1 MQEQLN
7 QIAEQ
12 TGVPAD
18 LLERAARARAD
29 QQGVAVEALV
39 SGWAGGEAPA
49 PAAPAEPAAAAP
61 AAAETPAP
69 GAAAEPSGAGKVPEA
84 LLRRSAAA
92 KAKREGRPL
101 DEVLVEMG
109 LTPDG
114 APSEAPATA
123 PAEAVAAAPVAAPD
137 DSAETVAEPAVDEEP
152 QPVFAGFPRWLAASF
167 IIIPMIALLYAGL
180 APNGPDCGVSGQLAI
195 NPITGE
201 AESCDGDAS
210 PFFSLGAAVYEAQC
224 VACHGAGGGGGVGP
238 SFLGGA
244 VLQTFSAC
252 TDHIEWVSIG
262 SNDWPDATYG
272 DTEKPAGGSGVM
284 PGYQDSLTAQEI
296 AAVAL
301 YERVAFGGEDIA
313 TGEASC
319 GLVAGAEGAEG

>member
-1 MQEQLN
+1 MRLN
-7 QIAEQ
+7 YASVQAIGMRLRDDAVGIDTLSNVWMMFVPRIIWPDKPIYASPGIQ
-12 TGVPAD
+12 FYTLITGNEGTSVGISVFGD
-18 LLERAARARAD
+18 VYW
-29 QQGVAVEALV
+29 QF
-39 SGWAGGEAPA
+39 GW
-49 PAAPAEPAAAAP
+49 
-61 AAAETPAP
+61 
-69 GAAAEPSGAGKVPEA
+69 
-84 LLRRSAAA
+84 
-92 KAKREGRPL
+92 
-101 DEVLVEMG
+101 MG
-109 LTPDG
+109 I
-114 APSEAPATA
+114 
-123 PAEAVAAAPVAAPD
+123 
-137 DSAETVAEPAVDEEP
+137 
-152 QPVFAGFPRWLAASF
+152 F

-180 APNGPDCGVSGQLAI
+180 TPNGPDCGVSGQLAI